1 MKEGEEKKREGFTVK
16 EIVKLFPKFKEKH
29 IRYFIGRGV
38 ISYPIK
44 ERDLEVLSAIHRIW
58 GTKEVVRFN
67 LSYFSRK
74 RKIEILREVLNG
86 CKTRFEVWLYRRVK
100 EKVEKGEKVYVDE
113 IVNEAVSTWKLKK
126 SKRVLESLRKKV
138 KSFEQRLLSHKK
150 KSRVI

>member
-1 MKEGEEKKREGFTVK
+1 MEEGKEERGLAVK
-16 EIVKLFPKFKEKH
+16 EVVKLFPKFKEKH

-74 RKIEILREVLNG
+74 RKIEILREVLSG
-86 CKTRFEVWLYRRVK
+86 CETRFEVWLYTRVK
-100 EKVEKGEKVYVDE
+100 EKVERGERVYVDE
-113 IVNEAVSTWKLKK
+113 IAKEAVKLWKLRR
-126 SKRVLESLRKKV
+126 SKRVLENIKKKV
-138 KSFEQRLLSHKK
+138 KALKRSLLYYKK
-150 KSRVI
+150 KGEAI